1 MKKIVLL
8 LTITLLC
15 ATWTSAGEV
24 LYDENPYE
32 DAYVSE
38 GADGPGG
45 DVDLLYIQGAGNVTR
60 SLIKFDTSTIPTGAI
75 ITSAVL
81 GIYLEE
87 EYMDGFGP
95 SVTMDAELFYV
106 DNDNWDDATV
116 DWDFVGGLTTDS
128 STYMGFEA
136 MPDEDQYYEWDLLN
150 TSGINI
156 SQIDLDDYLSLM
168 LRSRYENIDNY
179 GVFFSAESDSLQ
191 PYLKITYSV
200 IPAPGSITLAVIGLS
215 SVMAIRRKK
224 RNL

>member
-1 MKKIVLL
+1 
-8 LTITLLC
+8 
-15 ATWTSAGEV
+15 
-24 LYDENPYE
+24 
-32 DAYVSE
+32 
-38 GADGPGG
+38 
-45 DVDLLYIQGAGNVTR
+45 
-60 SLIKFDTSTIPTGAI
+60 
-75 ITSAVL
+75 
-81 GIYLEE
+81 
-87 EYMDGFGP
+87 
-95 SVTMDAELFYV
+95 
-106 DNDNWDDATV
+106 
-116 DWDFVGGLTTDS
+116 
-128 STYMGFEA
+128 MGFEA